1 MTPITDVH
9 KRLLLGLG
17 CENNRRLAR
26 SYLVKVLT
34 SPQASDELKST
45 VHALLI
51 NWYISASRKE
61 VHDRYMFAAAHHA
74 NLAVRLGQ
82 RIVASELPASGQ
94 VLSFAKNTL
103 EPFSRNHPEVALF
116 YKDVWRAINLR
127 AAHIA
132 GATTKLEQKRFRN
145 PLRYRCAL
153 VGCGVEADKGK
164 MLSQCK

>member
-1 MTPITDVH
+1 
-9 KRLLLGLG
+9 
-17 CENNRRLAR
+17 
-26 SYLVKVLT
+26 
-34 SPQASDELKST
+34 
-45 VHALLI
+45 
-51 NWYISASRKE
+51 
-61 VHDRYMFAAAHHA
+61 MFAAAHHA
-74 NLAVRLGQ
+74 NLAVRLGR

-103 EPFSRNHPEVALF
+103 EPFSRNHPEVPLF

-153 VGCGVEADKGK
+153 VGCGVEADKGN

>member
-1 MTPITDVH
+1 
-9 KRLLLGLG
+9 
-17 CENNRRLAR
+17 
-26 SYLVKVLT
+26 
-34 SPQASDELKST
+34 
-45 VHALLI
+45 
-51 NWYISASRKE
+51 
-61 VHDRYMFAAAHHA
+61 MFAAAHHA

-82 RIVASELPASGQ
+82 RIVASELPASGE
-94 VLSFAKNTL
+94 VLFFVKNTL
-103 EPFSRNHPEVALF
+103 EPFSRNHPEVPLF
-116 YKDVWRAINLR
+116 YKDVWKAFKLR